1 MEMRKG
7 FGYVLFLLYFAVCMT
22 TARSDLVISKVD
34 RRIDL
39 TSHIVRVLSTLKVE
53 NAGKNV
59 VSEILLAFPNIQ
71 AKNLANLKA
80 LHNEGKG
87 KGSAINLP
95 VVETH
100 PEGLP
105 EGLTFYSVSLHEG
118 LEKGKSVTIN
128 VLAIFT
134 YSLQPFPEEISQA
147 DGQLVVYH
155 DSAYYLSP
163 YVVKSQ
169 SLNVLLPAGRV
180 ESYTKHPN
188 GKLVDSEIKYGPY
201 EKLSPFSYSPIVL
214 HFENNNPFVVA
225 EELVREIEVS
235 HWGSVYVTEHYNLV
249 HKGATNKGGFSRLD
263 YQSRSYM
270 GRSSLKQ
277 LVARLPT
284 RAHSIYY
291 RDDIGNISTSHLWG
305 DSRKTQ
311 LEIEPRFP
319 LFGGWRT
326 SFTIGYGL
334 PLQDFLFAAE
344 GKRFLNITF
353 GCPFEEVVID
363 DLLVKVVLPEGSK
376 EISVSVPFQTKQW
389 NEIKY
394 SHLDIVGRPV
404 VVVEKNNVVPEH
416 NIYFQVHYNFNN
428 LSLLGEPLMLI
439 SGFLFLFIACI
450 AYMHTDMSI
459 SKSSASYI
467 AKLQWDE
474 VQDTVQ
480 QVQNIIKRC
489 LLAHE
494 KLETSL
500 QDLSRTGD
508 VQSCKATRKVA
519 DGLLKELSKEL
530 KPLMVFL
537 QSSPQAAQIWPK
549 VDELVTKEKEMLE
562 KLMQKHAAVVECFE
576 KKYSGRE
583 TENRVAPYQQKLA
596 ALKREVD
603 DLLDYIDEI

>member
-1 MEMRKG
+1 MRKV
-7 FGYVLFLLYFAVCMT
+7 FGCAFFLLHLATWMT

-53 NAGKNV
+53 NAGRVV
-59 VSEILLAFPNIQ
+59 VSEILLAIPNMQ

-80 LHNEGKG
+80 FYNEGKG
-87 KGSAINLP
+87 KGSSINLP
-95 VVETH
+95 VTEVH
-100 PEGLP
+100 PEGMPRELS
-105 EGLTFYSVSLHEG
+105 FYSISLHEG
-118 LEKGKSVTIN
+118 LEKGKSLTVN
-128 VLAIFT
+128 VLTIFT
-134 YSLQPFPEEISQA
+134 HSLQPFPEEISQS
-147 DGQLVVYH
+147 DVQLVVYQ

-163 YVVKSQ
+163 YEVKSQ
-169 SLNVLLPAGRV
+169 SLNVLLPGGRV
-180 ESYTKHPN
+180 ESYTKHPS

-201 EKLSPFSYSPIVL
+201 EKLPPFSYSPIVL

-225 EELVREIEVS
+225 QELVREIEVS
-235 HWGSVYVTEHYNLV
+235 HWGSIQITEHYNLV

-270 GRSSLKQ
+270 GGRSSLRQ
-277 LVARLPT
+277 LIARLPP

-319 LFGGWRT
+319 IFGGWRT

-334 PLQDFLFAAE
+334 PLQDFLFVSE
-344 GKRFLNITF
+344 GNRFLNITF
-353 GCPFEEVVID
+353 GCPMDEVVID
-363 DLLVKVVLPEGSK
+363 DLIVKVVLPEGSK
-376 EISVSVPFQTKQW
+376 EVSVSVPFHTKQW
-389 NEIKY
+389 HETKY
-394 SHLDIVGRPV
+394 SHLDIIGRPV
-404 VVVEKNNVVPEH
+404 VALEKNNVVPEH
-416 NIYFQVHYNFNN
+416 NTYFQVHYKFNN
-428 LSLLGEPLMLI
+428 LSLLWEPLMLI
-439 SGFLFLFIACI
+439 SGFLLLFVACI
-450 AYMHTDMSI
+450 AYMHADMSI

-474 VQDTVQ
+474 VQATVQ
-480 QVQNIIKRC
+480 QVQNVIKRC
-489 LLAHE
+489 LSAHE

-508 VQSCKATRKVA
+508 VQSCKATRKIA

-530 KPLMVFL
+530 KPLMGFL

-549 VDELVTKEKEMLE
+549 VEELVAKEKEMQE
-562 KLMQKHAAVVECFE
+562 KLMQKHVAVVDCFE

-583 TENRVAPYQQKLA
+583 IENRVAPYQQKLS
-596 ALKREVD
+596 ALKQEVD